1 MSCRYKL
8 ILFYF
13 YFHHY
18 HTCSHDF
25 MAKQFAASFYYYYIN
40 HIVVDNL
47 LQGSRYVVHRLF
59 VSCYTY
65 FTFFIPTIFLTRF
78 LPTKHTTFIGEYMQF
93 FPYSINFEDWVPIL
107 LGTIST
113 YAYVYYVCFS
123 LHTSHVHANPRNNK
137 FALLPC
143 CNNIYIRKVG
153 LVQMV
158 SSRK

>member
-1 MSCRYKL
+1 
-8 ILFYF
+8 
-13 YFHHY
+13 
-18 HTCSHDF
+18 

-93 FPYSINFEDWVPIL
+93 FSYSINFKDWVPIL

-113 YAYVYYVCFS
+113 YAYIMCFLVSTLLMSMQTPEIIS
-123 LHTSHVHANPRNNK
+123 LR
-137 FALLPC
+137 C
-143 CNNIYIRKVG
+143 CRVVVIIYIRKVG